1 MHPVVSNV
9 TFAGQRLTVAADGSI
24 LTPVD
29 EELALKMRRAAH
41 IFSFSELP
49 AVDNEKTK
57 DAPVAPPQV
66 DAAVDVEKVETL
78 ISKDDNVK
86 VTRKRK
92 RRKVD

>member
-49 AVDNEKTK
+49 VISNDETKGETVD
-57 DAPVAPPQV
+57 PPQV
-66 DAAVDVEKVETL
+66 DAAVDVEKVDTL
-78 ISKDDNVK
+78 SSKDDNVK